1 MKTLTLEQAQKMM
14 EQNGGNLDL
23 SYTPITTLPEGLT
36 VGGSLDLSNTP
47 ITVLPEGLTIGGSLY
62 LNGTPITTLPEGLTV
77 GDALFLSSTPITT
90 LPEGLKVGGLLDLRC
105 TQITTLPEGLTVGDS
120 LYLNGTPITALPEE
134 LTVGGWLDLSNTPIT
149 ALPEGLTVGGSLDLS
164 NTPITVLPEGLT
176 VGGWLYLSGTNVKE
190 TKHKKLQDGDYV
202 PKRYIY
208 ADGIL
213 THIKGRRKINGYTFY
228 RGRIK
233 GQNVITDGKHYAH
246 CKNIRE
252 GIKDLAFKTAKDRGI
267 EQYKSL
273 TLSSEL
279 AVDEIITMYRVITG
293 ACRAGTEMFVNS
305 LGKLKEKYTIKEA
318 IEITKGQYNSR
329 AFESFFITNK

>member
-1 MKTLTLEQAQKMM
+1 MKALTLEQAKKMM
-14 EQNGGNLDL
+14 EQNGGNLNL
-23 SYTPITTLPEGLT
+23 SHTPITALPEGLTVGGWLDLSHTQITALPEGLT
-36 VGGSLDLSNTP
+36 VGGSLYLS
-47 ITVLPEGLTIGGSLY
+47 G
-62 LNGTPITTLPEGLTV
+62 
-77 GDALFLSSTPITT
+77 
-90 LPEGLKVGGLLDLRC
+90 
-105 TQITTLPEGLTVGDS
+105 
-120 LYLNGTPITALPEE
+120 
-134 LTVGGWLDLSNTPIT
+134 TPIT

-164 NTPITVLPEGLT
+164 YTPITALPEGLT
-176 VGGWLYLSGTNVKE
+176 VGGWLYLRGTPITALPEGLTVGGWLDLSHTPITALPEGLTVGGELFLNGTNVKKTE
-190 TKHKKLQDGDYV
+190 YKKLRDGDYV

-267 EQYKSL
+267 EQYKGL

-279 AVDEIITMYRVITG
+279 AADEIITMYRVITG

>member
-23 SYTPITTLPEGLT
+23 SYTPITALPEGLT
-36 VGGSLDLSNTP
+36 VGGSLYLS
-47 ITVLPEGLTIGGSLY
+47 
-62 LNGTPITTLPEGLTV
+62 
-77 GDALFLSSTPITT
+77 
-90 LPEGLKVGGLLDLRC
+90 
-105 TQITTLPEGLTVGDS
+105 
-120 LYLNGTPITALPEE
+120 GTPITALPEE
-134 LTVGGWLDLSNTPIT
+134 LTVGGWLNLSNTQITTLPEGLTVGGWLDLSNTPIT
-149 ALPEGLTVGGSLDLS
+149 ALPEGLK
-164 NTPITVLPEGLT
+164 

-190 TKHKKLQDGDYV
+190 TKYKKLQDGDYV

-267 EQYKSL
+267 EQYKGL

-279 AVDEIITMYRVITG
+279 AADEIITMYRVITG
-293 ACRAGTEMFVNS
+293 ACRAGTERFVNS

-318 IEITKGQYNSR
+318 IVITKGQYNSE
-329 AFESFFITNK
+329 AFKSFFITNK